1 MIWKLKENYEKL
13 IKSYKSN
20 DIATYKEVEKE
31 INNTKGEIEKKVKF
45 RDFKSINKWCKELAE
60 LELDLWQ
67 MKSQQLQ
74 QQEQKKLLQEIPNK
88 EYQAHIENNK

>member
-1 MIWKLKENYEKL
+1 
-13 IKSYKSN
+13 
-20 DIATYKEVEKE
+20 
-31 INNTKGEIEKKVKF
+31 
-45 RDFKSINKWCKELAE
+45 
-60 LELDLWQ
+60 

>member
-1 MIWKLKENYEKL
+1 MSEAIELLQKAEDNVRQIKNELEEKL
-13 IKSYKSN
+13 EERTDN
-20 DIATYKEVEKE
+20 DDFYDDVDRIFELSRE
-31 INNTKGEIEKKVKF
+31 I
-45 RDFKSINKWCKELAE
+45 SE